1 MQSLWLRKPANGTS
15 TDCIP
20 WKTCDE
26 GQYRSNGTTL
36 TDATC
41 KTCPIGRYQPK
52 NAHTKETCLPWRTCE
67 VGEKRVNGT
76 NTSDASCMISNPFE
90 GIQFQRYEDG
100 STEAVNA
107 DQPVAYPSFRT
118 YVLDWSALEEGDYE
132 GYKEFQNCSICGNNA
147 SLIVR
152 FTGIRFVRS
161 LQNHFIPVSII
172 LGSIFAT
179 QHSH

>member
-1 MQSLWLRKPANGTS
+1 MGTTCIPWKVCGSGKFRVNGTS
-15 TDCIP
+15 TADASCEACSVGSYQPLHAYKEQHCIP

-67 VGEKRVNGT
+67 VGEKRINGT
-76 NTSDASCMISNPFE
+76 NTSDASCIIINPFE
-90 GIQFQRYEDG
+90 GVQFQRYEDG

-107 DQPVAYPSFRT
+107 DQPVAYPSFRA
-118 YVLDWSALEEGDYE
+118 YVLDW
-132 GYKEFQNCSICGNNA
+132 N
-147 SLIVR
+147 
-152 FTGIRFVRS
+152 GIFERRLRG
-161 LQNHFIPVSII
+161 LQRVSK
-172 LGSIFAT
+172 LLHMW
-179 QHSH
+179 Q